1 MGGSGMGGGGMTDDW
16 TDQLYVQNP
25 KITARDMGDAVFL
38 ANPED
43 GTVLHLNATGAALW
57 RLLEEP
63 TSMQQAATDLQIAF
77 PDVPREQIED
87 DVEDLFDNLVDEGL
101 VTWRD

>member
-1 MGGSGMGGGGMTDDW
+1 MGGGGMTDDW

-43 GTVLHLNATGAALW
+43 GTIFHLNAVGAALW

-63 TSMQQAATDLQIAF
+63 TSMRQAATDLQTAF
-77 PDVPREQIED
+77 PDVPRERIED
-87 DVEDLFDNLVDEGL
+87 DIEDLFDDLEDEGL
-101 VTWRD
+101 VILRE

>member
-1 MGGSGMGGGGMTDDW
+1 MTDDW
-16 TDQLYVQNP
+16 TNRLFVQYPNV
-25 KITARDMGDAVFL
+25 TARDMGDAVFL

-63 TSMQQAATDLQIAF
+63 TSMLQAAADLQIAF
-77 PDVPREQIED
+77 PDVPREQIENE
-87 DVEDLFDNLVDEGL
+87 VEVLFEDLVDEEL
-101 VTWRD
+101 VICHD

>member
-1 MGGSGMGGGGMTDDW
+1 MTDDW
-16 TDQLYVQNP
+16 TNRLFVQNP
-25 KITARDMGDAVFL
+25 NVTARDMGDAVFL

-57 RLLEEP
+57 WLLGEP
-63 TSMQQAATDLQIAF
+63 TSFEQAVAELQTAF
-77 PDVPREQIED
+77 PDMPPEQIED
-87 DVEDLFDNLVDEGL
+87 DVEDLFDDLVDEGL